1 MILIAGMLAGFF
13 TPTEIAA
20 VTVAYAL
27 LISMFFYRELTWQGV
42 LDASYETIRSSS
54 GILLIVAVAAL
65 FGWILSVEGVPQKL
79 TALMLQISTN
89 PYVLL
94 FIVNILLLVVGMFL
108 DSTTAILV
116 IAPIIAKPLVAA
128 GVDPVHLGMV
138 VVFNLMI
145 GLLTPP
151 MGLALFLVAEI
162 AKVTMKDVLK
172 EMLPY
177 YIPLAIT
184 LLLITYFPAITTWIP
199 RLALGNP

>member
-1 MILIAGMLAGFF
+1 
-13 TPTEIAA
+13 
-20 VTVAYAL
+20 L
-27 LISMFFYRELTWQGV
+27 LIL
-42 LDASYETIRSSS
+42 
-54 GILLIVAVAAL
+54 
-65 FGWILSVEGVPQKL
+65 
-79 TALMLQISTN
+79 
-89 PYVLL
+89 
-94 FIVNILLLVVGMFL
+94 VGMFL

-128 GVDPVHLGMV
+128 GVDPLHLGMV

-162 AKVTMKDVLK
+162 AKVRMQEVLK

-177 YIPLAIT
+177 YIPLLVT
-184 LLLITYFPAITTWIP
+184 LALITYVPEITTWLP